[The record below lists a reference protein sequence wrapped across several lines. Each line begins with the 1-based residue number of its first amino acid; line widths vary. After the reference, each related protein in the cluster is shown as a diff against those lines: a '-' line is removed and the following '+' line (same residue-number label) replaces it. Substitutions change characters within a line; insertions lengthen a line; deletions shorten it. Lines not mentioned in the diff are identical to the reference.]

1 MYCVADDNPVSEYVV
16 AVLPVLDTILDHVE
30 PPSADL
36 SISYPVTDELPSSIG
51 AVQERLICDVE
62 VAVAVS
68 PVGELGE
75 VGVGGGGVIVGA
87 NVVAKAVLDELPVPI
102 LLIADTR

>member
-16 AVLPVLDTILDHVE
+16 AVLPVLDTILDQLV

-36 SISYPVTDELPSSIG
+36 SISYPVTVPEG
-51 AVQERLICDVE
+51 AAQERLICDVE
-62 VAVAVS
+62 VAVAAS
-68 PVGELGE
+68 PVGEPGG
-75 VGVGGGGVIVGA
+75 VGVGSGV
-87 NVVAKAVLDELPVPI
+87 NVVAKAVLDGKLAPI